1 MNSDVFIFW
10 VFDVIIFHTFLYFI
24 GDIMNILTGSVSF
37 MIKMLEIIEFD
48 FVVMSKLLLF

>member
-24 GDIMNILTGSVSF
+24 GNMMNILTGSVSF
-37 MIKMLEIIEFD
+37 MIKMLEIIEFY
-48 FVVMSKLLLF
+48 FTVTSKLLLF